1 MLNPVTF
8 KGTEKGPC
16 FLVLGAVHGNE
27 KCGTEA
33 IRRVIGEI
41 EAGKIK
47 ILKGQVTFVP
57 ICNPLAYERDV
68 RFIDRN
74 LNRFL
79 VPVENPKNNEEKIG
93 NELCPIL
100 ASCDVLL
107 DIHSYK
113 AGGPIF
119 TFVGSATPEA
129 REFAANLG
137 DVTFVTGWKEA
148 FAAAGKIGSGDQQN
162 ESADTCQYARKHGAT
177 AAVTLECG
185 QHKDPEAPEVAYQ
198 AIRNAFRYLS
208 MTGEPPLQK
217 RSASDCHLITM
228 TRIYDRPNPEG
239 RLAKE
244 WKHLDAVKKGEPIGY
259 LADNT
264 PVPAPED
271 GFLILPNTPPPQW
284 FYFGVEKK

>member
-1 MLNPVTF
+1 MLKSVVF
-8 KGTEKGPC
+8 KGTEAGPR

-27 KCGTEA
+27 KCGTAA
-33 IRRVIGEI
+33 INRVIGEI
-41 EAGKIK
+41 EAGALKIK
-47 ILKGQVTFVP
+47 RGQVTFVP
-57 ICNPLAYERDV
+57 ICNPRAYERDV

-79 VPVENPKNNEEKIG
+79 VPVEKPKNYEEEIG

-100 ASCDVLL
+100 AACDVLL
-107 DIHSYK
+107 DIHSYT

-129 REFAANLG
+129 RDFAANLG

-162 ESADTCQYARKHGAT
+162 ESADTVQYARRFGAT
-177 AAVTLECG
+177 AVTLECG
-185 QHKDPEAPEVAYQ
+185 QHKDPQAPEVAYR
-198 AIRNAFRYLS
+198 AIRNAFRYLE
-208 MTGEPPLQK
+208 MTSEPPLEK
-217 RSASDCHLITM
+217 RSAEDIRLITM
-228 TRIYDRPNPEG
+228 TRVYDRPSPEG
-239 RLAKE
+239 RLAKQ
-244 WKHLDAVKKGEPIGY
+244 WKHLDFIAKDEPIGY
-259 LADNT
+259 LADGT
-264 PVPAPED
+264 AIPAPED